1 MMTYGLL
8 RGGKKFGV
16 LVGVLII
23 LTFSLSFFIYI
34 ISGLKIICTFAMSC
48 YDFRLLSIS
57 NTWLSERSDMA
68 KSWAAFLLLRVL
80 ESNNLISVA
89 VLRKGFTDN
98 EHTIGTT

>member
-23 LTFSLSFFIYI
+23 LTFSLSFFYLNF
-34 ISGLKIICTFAMSC
+34 GRLKIICTFAMSC

-68 KSWAAFLLLRVL
+68 RSWATFLLLRVL
-80 ESNNLISVA
+80 ESNN
-89 VLRKGFTDN
+89 
-98 EHTIGTT
+98 